1 MLMSKLVT
9 TSPKYYVIY
18 KISIGVTML
27 NDILTGYGIFILEIL
42 TILLVILAIV
52 GLVISYRQHNKS
64 KIGELEI
71 KDLSEEFDHQ
81 VRVLR
86 DFNLSEEELKQ
97 QAKAEKKAEKQKAK
111 KRKEKLKKGETLD
124 DDKKS
129 CVYVLDFHGDISASE
144 TTALREEISAILNV
158 AKPEDEVLLRL
169 ESPGG
174 IVHDYGFAAS
184 QLSRLKQKG
193 IKLTIAVDKVAAS
206 GGYMMA
212 CVADKIVSAPFAVIG
227 SIGVV
232 AQIPNVHRLLKKYDV
247 DVDVMTAG
255 EFKRTV
261 TVLGENTEKGKQK
274 FQQELEATHQ
284 LFKQFVSQNRSC
296 VDIDKIATGEHWFG
310 QQAIDL
316 KLVDEISTSDD
327 LILEKM
333 KEKHVV
339 SVKYR
344 LKKSLIKK
352 LGHQA
357 EESAVNI
364 VHRYTTKRAN
374 DFIH

>member
-1 MLMSKLVT
+1 MWS
-9 TSPKYYVIY
+9 
-18 KISIGVTML
+18 
-27 NDILTGYGIFILEIL
+27 DILTGYGIFILEIL
-42 TILLVILAIV
+42 TILLVIAAIV
-52 GLVISYRQHNKS
+52 AMIISAKQRNATHH
-64 KIGELEI
+64 GELVVT
-71 KDLSEEFDHQ
+71 DLSEEFKETVKH
-81 VRVLR
+81 LR
-86 DFNLSEEELKQ
+86 DFPLSEEELKQ
-97 QAKAEKKAEKQKAK
+97 AEKAEKKAKKQEVKALKAK
-111 KRKEKLKKGETLD
+111 LKNGEKETPKP
-124 DDKKS
+124 
-129 CVYVLDFHGDISASE
+129 CVYVLDFKGDISASE
-144 TTALREEISAILNV
+144 TTALREEISAIINV
-158 AKPEDEVLLRL
+158 AKVNDEVLLRL

-174 IVHDYGFAAS
+174 VVHGYGLAAS
-184 QLSRLKQKG
+184 QLARLKQKG
-193 IKLTIAVDKVAAS
+193 IKLTVAVDKVAAS

-212 CVADKIVSAPFAVIG
+212 CVADKIVSAPFAIIG

-232 AQIPNVHRLLKKYDV
+232 AQIPNIHRLLKKHDV

-274 FQQELEATHQ
+274 FQQELEETHQ
-284 LFKQFVSQNRSC
+284 LFKQFVSQNRPC
-296 VDIDKIATGEHWFG
+296 IDIDKIATGEHWFG
-310 QQAIDL
+310 QQAINL

-352 LGHQA
+352 LGRQA
-357 EESAVNI
+357 EESVVNI
-364 VHRYTTKRAN
+364 IHRYTTKRAN

>member
-1 MLMSKLVT
+1 MLMSRLVT
-9 TSPKYYVIY
+9 TSTKNNVIY

-42 TILLVILAIV
+42 TILLLILAIV

-124 DDKKS
+124 DEKKS

-144 TTALREEISAILNV
+144 TTTLREEISAILKV
-158 AKPEDEVLLRL
+158 AKSEDEVLLRL

-232 AQIPNVHRLLKKYDV
+232 AQIPNVHRLLKKYDI

-274 FQQELEATHQ
+274 FQQELEETHQ
-284 LFKQFVSQNRSC
+284 LFKQFVSQNRPY

-352 LGHQA
+352 LGHQT

-364 VHRYTTKRAN
+364 IHSYTTKRAN